1 MLRLCNDSI
10 EPAFMLVELS
20 RPDKSVLVLIGVSK
34 TLPMMAEDDFF
45 LESFFYLQSI
55 RGSIYNGFC
64 ILVEDLIIFIFD
76 WILDYS
82 LYKFDLSMGRAYLLL
97 SI

>member
-1 MLRLCNDSI
+1 MFRLCNDSI
-10 EPAFMLVELS
+10 EPAFILVELS

-34 TLPMMAEDDFF
+34 TFPTMSEDDLFF
-45 LESFFYLQSI
+45 EGFFYLQSI

-76 WILDYS
+76 
-82 LYKFDLSMGRAYLLL
+82 
-97 SI
+97 

>member
-45 LESFFYLQSI
+45 LESFFYLQSN

-76 WILDYS
+76 
-82 LYKFDLSMGRAYLLL
+82 
-97 SI
+97 